1 MLKLLPFTFFSYFYQ
16 LFFKDLRNS
25 ILIFFLF
32 FLGLSLNNAQIF
44 TWKNPN
50 IPKDSA
56 STKNDSILAIKKDSI
71 LAFRFGQDIFAKDT
85 MDFVKTQNRII
96 VDEAVL
102 AKNDTKRFLGELNSK
117 GSIIRG
123 ITFGNNQG
131 QSVQSS
137 MDLQIS
143 GRLSKD
149 VTVLASISDHN
160 LPIQAD
166 GYTQTL
172 EEFDKIYMQLNIKD
186 KSILRAGHLD
196 LVDSK
201 NYFAKYQ
208 RRSMGLQFQTQ
219 FGTDNKTFVDISA
232 GVARSEF
239 HRIRFQGIE
248 GNQGPYRLTGK
259 NGEQFIT
266 LISGSEQVFIDG
278 ILMKR
283 GENQDY
289 IINYNTGE
297 VTFTSFRPIFQQNF
311 ITISFNYANRNY
323 SRYLFTGKLEHQRE
337 KFRVGLNWFMENDNK
352 NAPLALN
359 LSKEDEQILA
369 DAGNDANLMYAPSG
383 VVAEYDVN
391 KILYSLVPG
400 PNGNY
405 YQFST
410 DATQTLYQVSFTYF
424 GANLGDYKLSQT
436 TNNGRVFEYVG
447 PNLGDYRA
455 VRKLPSPQKS
465 QVYTVNS
472 EYLLKDG
479 KIGADVSLSNYDI
492 NLFSS
497 KDSDQNLGYAAR
509 IFGNKTFTKNS
520 WKGTPSFEYQY
531 IDRQFHILDRIN
543 DVEFSRDFNLTQ
555 EFNGL
560 TQNRFI
566 FSFQNKWNN
575 KSTLNYRVNY
585 LDERDS
591 YKGIKND
598 LDFGWIKGKFNTK
611 GNFSY
616 LNTNALLQDTKFIR
630 GGAGTE
636 YTGKKGSWAVGGS
649 MEHNEKKY
657 NDTDLMDV
665 TSFSWKELFVQKKI
679 GDSARTKLLSKIY
692 VRDNDSVRDNRLQN
706 MNRILGFMA
715 ESQIIKT
722 EKTTLNALLHYR
734 KFFYKNDDVDVN
746 QNKDFVV
753 GNILYNQQLFKNGMR
768 LQAFYELGNGQ
779 EAQREFQY
787 IKVTDGQG
795 VYKWTDYNGDGVQ
808 QLDEFEIA
816 EYSDLAQYIRIYTNS
831 VRYIPSNKNKL
842 QLALFVN
849 PSVIFSSENKFLKR
863 WNFNI
868 SLNSQ
873 NSFYKKDKVLVLNPF
888 EKGENQILKNQNIL
902 MSAQFNPTEKSGW
915 NGNYRFIQNDN
926 LINANFS
933 NEERNQTSHFVNIG
947 YWFNKEFRID
957 WENSVHD
964 LQNSSQLF
972 ATRDYRL
979 NNFETK
985 PKATYKFTDA
995 IQAEFSSAY
1004 REKQRKDGE
1013 ELLKAF
1019 DITGTI
1025 QWERKKTS
1033 IRGNFSFINNDF
1045 TGNSFSI
1052 VGNQMLDG
1060 LKPGKNQVWS
1070 VFIQQAINSFLQ
1082 LNLNYEGRNSGERTI
1097 HIGSMQVKASF

>member
-1 MLKLLPFTFFSYFYQ
+1 MG
-16 LFFKDLRNS
+16 LFM
-25 ILIFFLF
+25 
-32 FLGLSLNNAQIF
+32 GNAQIF

-50 IPKDSA
+50 IPQDSIKSDSA
-56 STKNDSILAIKKDSI
+56 RSAKKDSI
-71 LAFRFGQDIFAKDT
+71 IYTRLSRDLFTKDT
-85 MDFVKTQNRII
+85 MDFVKTKNRVLI
-96 VDEAVL
+96 DEAVL
-102 AKNDTKRFLGELNSK
+102 AKNDKQRFLGELNSK

-149 VTVLASISDHN
+149 VTILASISDHN

-172 EEFDKIYMQLNIKD
+172 EEFDRIYMQLNIKD

-201 NYFAKYQ
+201 NYFSKYQ
-208 RRSMGLQFQTQ
+208 RRSMGIQFQTE
-219 FGTDNKTFVDISA
+219 FGKENKTFTDISM

-239 HRIRFQGIE
+239 HRIRFQGVE

-266 LISGSEQVFIDG
+266 LISGSEQVYIDG

-289 IINYNTGE
+289 VINYNTGE

-311 ITISFNYANRNY
+311 ITISYNYTNRNY
-323 SRYLFTGKLEHQRE
+323 SRYLFTGKVEHKRE
-337 KFRVGLNWFMENDNK
+337 KMRIGLNWFMENDNK

-359 LSKEDEQILA
+359 LSKEDEKILA
-369 DAGNDANLMYAPSG
+369 DAGNDTNLMYAPSA
-383 VVAEYDVN
+383 VETAYDVN
-391 KILYSLVPG
+391 KILYRLVQDPSG
-400 PNGNY
+400 DY

-410 DATQTLYQVSFTYF
+410 DATQTLYTLSFTYF
-424 GANLGDYKLSQT
+424 GANLGDYKVTQT

-447 PNLGDYRA
+447 PNMGDYKA
-455 VRKLPSPQKS
+455 VRKLPSPEKS

-472 EYLLKDG
+472 EFQLKDG
-479 KIGADVSLSNYDI
+479 KIGADFSLSNYDI

-497 KDSDQNLGYAAR
+497 KDSDKNLGYAGR
-509 IFGNKTFTKNS
+509 IFGTKTFGKKN
-520 WKGTPSFEYQY
+520 WKSTPSFEYQY
-531 IDRQFHILDRIN
+531 IDKQFRILDRIN
-543 DVEFSRDFNLTQ
+543 DVEFSRDFNLAK
-555 EFNGL
+555 EFSNK

-566 FSFQNKWNN
+566 FNFNNKWNN

-585 LDERDS
+585 LDERHS
-591 YKGIKND
+591 YQGVKND
-598 LDFGWIKGKFNTK
+598 LDLSWIEKKFLTK

-616 LNTNALLQDTKFIR
+616 LNTNAIQKDTKFIR
-630 GGAGTE
+630 GGASTE
-636 YTGKKGSWAVGGS
+636 YTGKKGSWTVGGS
-649 MEHNEKKY
+649 MEHNEKYY
-657 NDTDLMDV
+657 NDTQLMDV
-665 TSFSWKELFVQKKI
+665 TSFSWREIFVQKKV
-679 GDSARTKLLSKIY
+679 GDSVRTRLLTKAYI
-692 VRDNDSVRDNRLQN
+692 RDNDSVRDNSLQN

-715 ESQIIKT
+715 ESQLIKT
-722 EKTTLNALLHYR
+722 EKTTLTALLHYR
-734 KFFYKNDDVDVN
+734 KFLYQSDLADMSRNN
-746 QNKDFVV
+746 DFVV
-753 GNILYNQQLFKNGMR
+753 GNILYNQQLFRNGAR

-816 EYSDLAQYIRIYTNS
+816 EYSDLAQYIRVYTNS
-831 VRYIPSNKNKL
+831 VRYLPSNKNKL
-842 QLALFVN
+842 QLAIFVN
-849 PSVIFSSENKFLKR
+849 PSIIFNSENKFLKR
-863 WNFNI
+863 WNFNV

-888 EKGENQILKNQNIL
+888 EKSDDQILKNQNIL
-902 MSAQFNPTEKSGW
+902 TSVQFNPTEKSGW
-915 NGNYRFIQNDN
+915 NGNYRFISNNN
-926 LINANFS
+926 LLNANFS
-933 NEERNQTSHFVNIG
+933 NEERQQKSHFVNVG

-957 WENSVHD
+957 WENSIHEI
-964 LQNSSQLF
+964 QNSSQLF
-972 ATRDYRL
+972 ATRDYTL
-979 NNFETK
+979 NNLETK
-985 PKATYKFTDA
+985 PKATYKFTDSV
-995 IQAEFSSAY
+995 QAEFSSAY
-1004 REKQRKDGE
+1004 REKKRTDGE

-1019 DITGTI
+1019 DITGTV
-1025 QWERKKTS
+1025 QWERRKTS
-1033 IRGNFSFINNDF
+1033 IRANFSFINNDF
-1045 TGNSFSI
+1045 SGNSFSI

-1070 VFIQQAINSFLQ
+1070 VFIQQALNSFLQ
-1082 LNLNYEGRNSGERTI
+1082 LNINYEGRNSGERTI

>member
-1 MLKLLPFTFFSYFYQ
+1 M
-16 LFFKDLRNS
+16 RNS
-25 ILIFFLF
+25 VLIFLFF
-32 FLGLSLNNAQIF
+32 FLGLSLYTAQIF
-44 TWKNPN
+44 SWKNPN
-50 IPKDSA
+50 LPKDS
-56 STKNDSILAIKKDSI
+56 IKKDSI
-71 LAFRFGQDIFAKDT
+71 IAARLEQDIFAKDT
-85 MDFVKTQNRII
+85 MDFVKTSNRIV

-102 AKNDTKRFLGELNSK
+102 AKNDKKRFLGELNSK

-149 VTVLASISDHN
+149 VTILASISDHN

-172 EEFDKIYMQLNIKD
+172 EEFDKIYMQLNVKD

-196 LVDSK
+196 LVDDK

-219 FGTDNKTFVDISA
+219 FGTENKTFVDVSL

-239 HRIRFQGIE
+239 HRIRFQGVE

-289 IINYNTGE
+289 VINYNTGE

-311 ITISFNYANRNY
+311 ITISFNYTNRNY
-323 SRYLFTGKLEHQRE
+323 SRYLFTGKLQHQRE
-337 KFRVGLNWFMENDNK
+337 KFRIGLNWFMENDNK

-369 DAGNDANLMYAPSG
+369 DAGNDPNLMYAPSG

-391 KILYSLVPG
+391 KILYRLIQD
-400 PNGNY
+400 PNGNR
-405 YQFST
+405 YQYST
-410 DATQTLYQVSFTYF
+410 DATQTLYTVSFTYF
-424 GANLGDYKLSQT
+424 GANLGDYKLTQT

-447 PNLGDYRA
+447 PNAGDYRA

-465 QVYTVNS
+465 QVYTLNS

-479 KIGADVSLSNYDI
+479 KIGTDISLSNYDI

-531 IDRQFHILDRIN
+531 IDKQFHILDRIN
-543 DVEFSRDFNLTQ
+543 DVEFSRDFNLAQ
-555 EFNGL
+555 EFSGR

-566 FSFQNKWNN
+566 FNFLNKWTN
-575 KSTLNYRVNY
+575 KSALNYRLNY
-585 LDERDS
+585 LDEQDS

-598 LDFGWIKGKFNTK
+598 LDFSWIKGKFLTK
-611 GNFSY
+611 GNLSY
-616 LNTNALLQDTKFIR
+616 LDTNATLQDTKFIR
-630 GGAGTE
+630 GGAATE
-636 YTGKKGSWAVGGS
+636 YTGKKGSWAIGGS
-649 MEHNEKKY
+649 MEHNEKKF
-657 NDTDLMDV
+657 NATQLMDV

-679 GDSARTKLLSKIY
+679 GDSTRTKLLAKMY

-715 ESQIIKT
+715 ESQLIKT
-722 EKTTLNALLHYR
+722 EKTTLNALIHYR
-734 KFFYKNDDVDVN
+734 KFFYKNEDVDMN

-753 GNILYNQQLFKNGMR
+753 GNLLYNQQLFKNGMR

-795 VYKWTDYNGDGVQ
+795 IYKWTDYNGDGIQ

-849 PSVIFSSENKFLKR
+849 PSVVFNSENKFLKR
-863 WNFNI
+863 WNFNV

-873 NSFYKKDKVLVLNPF
+873 NSYFKRDKVLVLNPF
-888 EKGENQILKNQNIL
+888 EKSEDQILKNQNIL
-902 MSAQFNPTEKSGW
+902 ASVQFNPTEKSGW
-915 NGNYRFIQNDN
+915 NGNYRFIANDN

-933 NEERNQTSHFVNIG
+933 NEERNQTSHFVNLG
-947 YWFNKEFRID
+947 YWFNKEFRVD

-1004 REKQRKDGE
+1004 REKKRVDGE

-1045 TGNSFSI
+1045 TGNNFSI

-1082 LNLNYEGRNSGERTI
+1082 LNLNYEGRNSGDRTI

>member
-1 MLKLLPFTFFSYFYQ
+1 M
-16 LFFKDLRNS
+16 RNS
-25 ILIFFLF
+25 ILLF
-32 FLGLSLNNAQIF
+32 VLLFLGIFSGNAQVF
-44 TWKNPN
+44 SWKNPN
-50 IPKDSA
+50 VAEDSI
-56 STKNDSILAIKKDSI
+56 KRDSILAAR
-71 LAFRFGQDIFAKDT
+71 LEQDIFAKDT
-85 MDFVKTQNRII
+85 LDFIRTQNRII

-102 AKNDTKRFLGELNSK
+102 AKNDKKRFLGELNSK

-149 VTVLASISDHN
+149 VTILASISDHN

-172 EEFDKIYMQLNIKD
+172 EEFDKIYIQLNIKD

-196 LVDSK
+196 LVEAK

-208 RRSMGLQFQTQ
+208 RRSMGIQFQTEL
-219 FGTDNKTFVDISA
+219 GKENKTFIDISA

-239 HRIRFQGIE
+239 HRVRFQGVE

-289 IINYNTGE
+289 VINYNTGE

-311 ITISFNYANRNY
+311 VTISYNYANRNY
-323 SRYLFTGKLEHQRE
+323 SRYLFTGKIEHQRE
-337 KFRVGLNWFMENDNK
+337 KFKVGLNWFLENDNK
-352 NAPLALN
+352 NAPLSLN

-369 DAGNDANLMYAPSG
+369 DAGNDPNLMYAPSG
-383 VVAEYDVN
+383 VLTEYDVN
-391 KILYSLVPG
+391 KILYRKNPA
-400 PNGNY
+400 GNY
-405 YQFST
+405 EFST
-410 DATQTLYQVSFTYF
+410 DQNEPLYQVSFTYF
-424 GANLGDYKLSQT
+424 GVNQGDYKTAQT

-447 PNLGDYRA
+447 PNAGDYRA

-465 QVYTVNS
+465 QVFSLNT
-472 EYLLKDG
+472 EYLLNEG
-479 KIGADVSLSNYDI
+479 KIGADISLSNYDV

-497 KDSDQNLGYAAR
+497 KDSDQNIGYAYR
-509 IFGNKTFTKNS
+509 IFGNKSFTKNS

-531 IDRQFHILDRIN
+531 IDKQFHILDRIN
-543 DVEFSRDFNLTQ
+543 DVEFSRDFNLVQ
-555 EFNGL
+555 EFNKK

-566 FSFQNKWNN
+566 FSFLNKWNN
-575 KSTLNYRVNY
+575 KSTLNYRINY
-585 LDERDS
+585 LNEQDS

-598 LDFGWIKGKFNTK
+598 LDFGWITGKFLTK
-611 GNFSY
+611 GNLSY
-616 LNTNALLQDTKFIR
+616 LNTTATLQDTKFIR
-630 GGAGTE
+630 GGVSTE
-636 YTGKKGSWAVGGS
+636 YTGKKGSWAIGGS

-657 NDTDLMDV
+657 NDTQLMDV
-665 TSFSWKELFVQKKI
+665 TSFSWKEIFVQKKI
-679 GDSARTKLLSKIY
+679 GDSTRTKLLAKVY
-692 VRDNDSVRDNRLQN
+692 MRDNDSVRDNRLQN
-706 MNRILGFMA
+706 MNNILGIMA

-722 EKTTLNALLHYR
+722 EKTSLNALIHYR
-734 KFFYKNDDVDVN
+734 KFFYQNVDPSVTTRN
-746 QNKDFVV
+746 NDFVV
-753 GNILYNQQLFKNGMR
+753 GNILYNQQLFRNGMR

-795 VYKWTDYNGDGVQ
+795 IYKWTDYNGDGIQ

-816 EYSDLAQYIRIYTNS
+816 EYSDLAKYIRVYTNS

-849 PSVIFSSENKFLKR
+849 PAIVFNSENAFLKR
-863 WNFNI
+863 WNFNV

-888 EKGENQILKNQNIL
+888 EKSSDQILKNQNIL
-902 MSAQFNPTEKSGW
+902 ASIQFNPTDKSGW
-915 NGNYRFIQNDN
+915 NGNYRFISNDN

-933 NEERNQTSHFVNIG
+933 NEEREQVSHFLNVG
-947 YWFNKEFRID
+947 YWFNKEFRVD

-964 LQNSSQLF
+964 IKNSSQLF
-972 ATRDYRL
+972 TTRDYRL

-995 IQAEFSSAY
+995 IQAELSSAY
-1004 REKQRKDGE
+1004 RQKQRLDGE

-1019 DITGTI
+1019 DVTGTI
-1025 QWERKKTS
+1025 QWERRKTS
-1033 IRGNFSFINNDF
+1033 IRGNFSFINNNF
-1045 TGNSFSI
+1045 NGNNFSI

-1070 VFIQQAINSFLQ
+1070 VFIQQAINSFIQ

>member
-1 MLKLLPFTFFSYFYQ
+1 MRNFII
-16 LFFKDLRNS
+16 LFV
-25 ILIFFLF
+25 LF
-32 FLGLSLNNAQIF
+32 FLGIFSGNAQVF
-44 TWKNPN
+44 SWKNPN
-50 IPKDSA
+50 VPEDSI
-56 STKNDSILAIKKDSI
+56 KRDSILAAR
-71 LAFRFGQDIFAKDT
+71 LEQDLFVKDT
-85 MDFVKTQNRII
+85 LDFIRTHNKII
-96 VDEAVL
+96 IDEAVL
-102 AKNDTKRFLGELNSK
+102 AKNDKKRFLGELNSK

-149 VTVLASISDHN
+149 VTILASISDHN

-172 EEFDKIYMQLNIKD
+172 EEFDKIYMQLNIKE

-196 LVDSK
+196 LVEAK

-208 RRSMGLQFQTQ
+208 RRSMGLQFQTE
-219 FGTDNKTFVDISA
+219 FGKENKTLIDISA

-239 HRIRFQGIE
+239 HRIRFQGVE

-311 ITISFNYANRNY
+311 ITISYNYANRNY

-337 KFRVGLNWFMENDNK
+337 KFKVGLNWFMENDNK
-352 NAPLALN
+352 NAPLSLN

-369 DAGNDANLMYAPSG
+369 EAGNDPNLMYAPSG
-383 VVAEYDVN
+383 VVTEYDVN
-391 KILYSLVPG
+391 KILYKLNSA
-400 PNGNY
+400 GNFY
-405 YQFST
+405 EFST
-410 DATQTLYQVSFTYF
+410 DPNLTLYQVSFTYF
-424 GANLGDYKLSQT
+424 GANLGDYKIAQT

-447 PNLGDYRA
+447 PNAGDYRA

-465 QVYTVNS
+465 QVYSLNS
-472 EYLLKDG
+472 EYLLNEG
-479 KIGADVSLSNYDI
+479 KIGADISLSNYDV

-497 KDSDQNLGYAAR
+497 KDSDQNMGYAWR
-509 IFGNKTFTKNS
+509 IFGNKSFTKNT

-555 EFNGL
+555 EFNKK

-566 FSFQNKWNN
+566 FSFLNKWNN

-585 LDERDS
+585 LNEQDS
-591 YKGIKND
+591 YKGLKND
-598 LDFGWIKGKFNTK
+598 LDFGWITGKLFTK
-611 GNFSY
+611 GNLSY
-616 LNTNALLQDTKFIR
+616 LSTNATLQDTKFIR
-630 GGAGTE
+630 GGISTE
-636 YTGKKGSWAVGGS
+636 FTGKKGSWAIGGS

-657 NDTDLMDV
+657 NDTQLMDV
-665 TSFSWKELFVQKKI
+665 TSFSWKEIFLQKKI
-679 GDSARTKLLSKIY
+679 GDSTRTKLLAKVY
-692 VRDNDSVRDNRLQN
+692 MRDNDSVRGNRLQN
-706 MNRILGFMA
+706 MNNILGFMA

-722 EKTTLNALLHYR
+722 ERTTLNALIHYR
-734 KFFYKNDDVDVN
+734 KFFYSGAEGDVTRN
-746 QNKDFVV
+746 NDFVV
-753 GNILYNQQLFKNGMR
+753 GNILYNQQLFRNGMR

-795 VYKWTDYNGDGVQ
+795 VYKWTDYNGDGIQ

-816 EYSDLAQYIRIYTNS
+816 EYSDLAQYIRVYTNS

-849 PSVIFSSENKFLKR
+849 PAIVFNSENGFLKR

-888 EKGENQILKNQNIL
+888 EKNSDQILKNQNIL
-902 MSAQFNPTEKSGW
+902 ASVQFNPTDKSGW
-915 NGNYRFIQNDN
+915 NGNYRFITNDN

-933 NEERNQTSHFVNIG
+933 NEEREQTSHFLNIG
-947 YWFNKEFRID
+947 YWFNKEFRVD

-964 LQNSSQLF
+964 IQNSSQLF
-972 ATRDYRL
+972 KTRDYRL

-995 IQAEFSSAY
+995 IQAELSSAF
-1004 REKQRKDGE
+1004 RQKQRLDGE

-1019 DITGTI
+1019 DVTGTI
-1025 QWERKKTS
+1025 QWERRKTS
-1033 IRGNFSFINNDF
+1033 IRGNFSFISNNF
-1045 TGNSFSI
+1045 TGNNFSI

-1070 VFIQQAINSFLQ
+1070 VFIQQAINSFIQ
-1082 LNLNYEGRNSGERTI
+1082 LNLNYEGRNSGDRTI

>member
-1 MLKLLPFTFFSYFYQ
+1 
-16 LFFKDLRNS
+16 
-25 ILIFFLF
+25 
-32 FLGLSLNNAQIF
+32 LGTLTTNAQIF
-44 TWKNPN
+44 SWKNPN
-50 IPKDSA
+50 LPED
-56 STKNDSILAIKKDSI
+56 TIKKDSI
-71 LAFRFGQDIFAKDT
+71 LAARLEQDIFAKDT
-85 MDFVKTQNRII
+85 LDFVRTRNRIF

-102 AKNDTKRFLGELNSK
+102 AKNDKKRFLGELNSK

-149 VTVLASISDHN
+149 VTILASISDHN

-196 LVDSK
+196 LVESK
-201 NYFAKYQ
+201 NYFSKYQ
-208 RRSMGLQFQTQ
+208 RRSMGLQFQTE
-219 FGTDNKTFVDISA
+219 FGTDNKTFVDVSM

-239 HRIRFQGIE
+239 HRVRFQGVE

-311 ITISFNYANRNY
+311 ITISYNYTNRNY
-323 SRYLFTGKLEHQRE
+323 SRYLFTGKVEHRRE
-337 KFRVGLNWFMENDNK
+337 KMKVGLSWFMENDNK

-369 DAGNDANLMYAPSG
+369 NAGNDPNLMYAPSG
-383 VVAEYDVN
+383 VITEYDVN
-391 KILYSLVPG
+391 KILYRLVQNSG
-400 PNGNY
+400 VGHY
-405 YQFST
+405 EFST
-410 DATQTLYQVSFTYF
+410 TPTETLYQVSFTYF
-424 GANLGDYKLSQT
+424 GPNLGDYKLSQT

-447 PNLGDYRA
+447 PNSGDYRA

-465 QVYTVNS
+465 QVFSANS
-472 EYLLKDG
+472 EFLLKDG
-479 KIGADVSLSNYDI
+479 KIGADIALSNYDL

-497 KDSDQNLGYAAR
+497 KDSDQNIGYAGR
-509 IFGNKTFTKNS
+509 IYGNKTFTKNN
-520 WKGTPSFEYQY
+520 WKGTPSFEYQH
-531 IDRQFHILDRIN
+531 IDKQFHILDRIN

-555 EFNGL
+555 EFSQR

-566 FSFQNKWNN
+566 FSFLNKWNN
-575 KSTLNYRVNY
+575 KSTLNYRLNY
-585 LDERDS
+585 LDEQDT
-591 YKGIKND
+591 YKGFKND
-598 LDFGWIKGKFNTK
+598 LDFGWIKGKFFTK
-611 GNFSY
+611 GTLSY
-616 LNTNALLQDTKFIR
+616 LNTNAIQQDTKFIR
-630 GGAGTE
+630 GSASTE
-636 YTGKKGSWAVGGS
+636 YTGKKGSWAFGGS

-657 NDTDLMDV
+657 NDTQLMDV

-679 GDSARTKLLSKIY
+679 GDSTRTKLLAKVY
-692 VRDNDSVRDNRLQN
+692 MRDNDSVRDNRLQN
-706 MNRILGFMA
+706 MNNILGIMA
-715 ESQIIKT
+715 ESQLIKN
-722 EKTTLNALLHYR
+722 EKTTLNVLIHYR
-734 KFFYKNDDVDVN
+734 KFFYQTEQDINVN
-746 QNKDFVV
+746 RNNDFVV
-753 GNILYNQQLFKNGMR
+753 GNILYNQQLFRNGMR

-795 VYKWTDYNGDGVQ
+795 IYKWTDYNGDGIQ

-816 EYSDLAQYIRIYTNS
+816 EYSDLAKYIRVYTNS
-831 VRYIPSNKNKL
+831 VRYIPSNKNKI

-849 PSVIFSSENKFLKR
+849 PAIVFNSENAFLKR

-873 NSFYKKDKVLVLNPF
+873 NSFYKKDKVLVINPF
-888 EKGENQILKNQNIL
+888 EKNSNQILKNQNIL
-902 MSAQFNPTEKSGW
+902 ASVQFNPTEKSGW
-915 NGNYRFIQNDN
+915 NGNYRYISNDN

-933 NEERNQTSHFVNIG
+933 NEEREQTSHFLNLG
-947 YWFNKEFRID
+947 YWFNKEFRVD

-964 LQNSSQLF
+964 IKNSSQLF
-972 ATRDYRL
+972 TTRDYRL

-995 IQAEFSSAY
+995 IQAELSSAF
-1004 REKQRKDGE
+1004 RQKERVDGE

-1019 DITGTI
+1019 DVTGTI

-1033 IRGNFSFINNDF
+1033 IRGNFSFINNNF
-1045 TGNSFSI
+1045 TGNNFSI

-1082 LNLNYEGRNSGERTI
+1082 LNLNYEGRNSGDRTI

>member
-1 MLKLLPFTFFSYFYQ
+1 MRNFII
-16 LFFKDLRNS
+16 LFVF
-25 ILIFFLF
+25 F
-32 FLGLSLNNAQIF
+32 FLGIFSGNAQVF
-44 TWKNPN
+44 SWKNPN
-50 IPKDSA
+50 VPEDS
-56 STKNDSILAIKKDSI
+56 IKKDSI
-71 LAFRFGQDIFAKDT
+71 LAARLEQDIFAKDT
-85 MDFVKTQNRII
+85 LDFIRTNNRVII
-96 VDEAVL
+96 DEAVL
-102 AKNDTKRFLGELNSK
+102 AKNDKKRFLGELNSK

-149 VTVLASISDHN
+149 VTILASISDHN

-196 LVDSK
+196 LVEAK

-208 RRSMGLQFQTQ
+208 RRSMGIQFQTEM
-219 FGTDNKTFVDISA
+219 GKENKTFLDISA

-239 HRIRFQGIE
+239 HRIRFQGVE

-311 ITISFNYANRNY
+311 ITISYNYANRNY
-323 SRYLFTGKLEHQRE
+323 SRYLFTGKIEHQTE
-337 KFRVGLNWFMENDNK
+337 KFKVGLNMFMENDNK
-352 NAPLALN
+352 NAPLALS

-369 DAGNDANLMYAPSG
+369 NAGNNPDLMYAPSG
-383 VVAEYDVN
+383 VITEYDVN
-391 KILYSLVPG
+391 KILYRLNPA
-400 PNGNY
+400 GNFY
-405 YQFST
+405 EFST
-410 DATQTLYQVSFTYF
+410 DPNETLYQVSFTYF
-424 GANLGDYKLSQT
+424 GANQGDYKTAQT

-447 PNLGDYRA
+447 PNAGDYRA

-465 QVYTVNS
+465 QVFSLNS
-472 EYLLKDG
+472 EYLLNEG
-479 KIGADVSLSNYDI
+479 KIGADISLSNYDV

-497 KDSDQNLGYAAR
+497 KDSDQNTGYAWR
-509 IFGNKTFTKNS
+509 IFGNKSFTKNS

-531 IDRQFHILDRIN
+531 IDKQFHILDRIN

-555 EFNGL
+555 EFNKK

-566 FSFQNKWNN
+566 FSFLNKWNN

-585 LDERDS
+585 LNEQDS
-591 YKGIKND
+591 YKGLKND
-598 LDFGWIKGKFNTK
+598 LDFGWITGRFFTK
-611 GNFSY
+611 GNLSY
-616 LNTNALLQDTKFIR
+616 LNTNATLQDTKFIR
-630 GGAGTE
+630 GGVSTE
-636 YTGKKGSWAVGGS
+636 FTGKKGSWTIGGS

-657 NDTDLMDV
+657 NDTQLMDV

-679 GDSARTKLLSKIY
+679 GDSTRTKLLAKVY
-692 VRDNDSVRDNRLQN
+692 MRDNDSVRDNRLQS
-706 MNRILGFMA
+706 MNNILGIMA

-722 EKTTLNALLHYR
+722 ERTSLNALIHYR
-734 KFFYKNDDVDVN
+734 KFFYQNAEGDVSRN
-746 QNKDFVV
+746 NDFVV
-753 GNILYNQQLFKNGMR
+753 GNLLYNQQLFKNGMR

-795 VYKWTDYNGDGVQ
+795 VYKWTDYNGDGIQ

-849 PSVIFSSENKFLKR
+849 PAIILNSENAFLKR

-888 EKGENQILKNQNIL
+888 EKNSDQILKNQNIL
-902 MSAQFNPTEKSGW
+902 ASVQFNPTEKSGW
-915 NGNYRFIQNDN
+915 NGNYRFITNDN

-933 NEERNQTSHFVNIG
+933 NEEREQTSHFLNIG

-964 LQNSSQLF
+964 IKNSSQLF
-972 ATRDYRL
+972 ATRDFHL

-995 IQAEFSSAY
+995 LQAELSSAY
-1004 REKQRKDGE
+1004 RQKQRLDGE
-1013 ELLKAF
+1013 EFLKAF
-1019 DITGTI
+1019 DITGTV
-1025 QWERKKTS
+1025 QWEYRKTS
-1033 IRGNFSFINNDF
+1033 IRGNFSFINNNF
-1045 TGNSFSI
+1045 TGNNFSI

-1070 VFIQQAINSFLQ
+1070 VFIQQALNSFIQ